1 MTLTLA
7 DIQRWDGGAVREV
20 SSALAKRG
28 SSADDVRTGLTKLPM
43 VATWQGA
50 GGDAARA
57 GLDELS
63 RYLAAHGEE
72 MNRLA
77 SAAHDAADSIDRIKA
92 TLANIYADAKQ
103 EGFSVDATTGAVT
116 PLHTDMVGDPL
127 YALQQA
133 DLETRIHQL
142 LTEANATD
150 ADLARALASAGDD
163 AEGRPETRPEVLDAL
178 SKPLPDDPNQFNHLW
193 NQLTPEEKDALYQRD
208 HSIGN
213 RDGMPAVDRDYYNRQ
228 ALSDELDR
236 ATAAQS
242 QLDALAKQHPD
253 WAAGHQPNIRTPGN
267 YAANKAAYEAWK
279 QKYDAAA
286 AGAKNLPDLQAVEKS
301 VGLDPNRK
309 LLLLDTGSGDQV
321 HAAVAIGNPD
331 TADHVSVTTG
341 GLNTNV
347 RDSIGSMTTE
357 AANLQRES
365 LRQLSLSPDHSM
377 ESVATVAWLGYDA
390 PQVPGWDDVG
400 GSAEGLWGVSH
411 DDMAK
416 VGAQDLADFYDG
428 IQASHEGPAAQV
440 TAIGHSYG
448 SLTTGL
454 ALQEP
459 GSHGITDAIFYG
471 SPGIEATTPGQLGVP
486 DGHVFTMET
495 PDDPIQYVY
504 DSKPLLHTLGALPGP
519 FGPLLGTVVAGM
531 DATGAGAFGPNPAT
545 NPNFTHLETG
555 ASSVPD
561 GRGGTLTLGSASG
574 HSDYPRFGDNGVPRT
589 TNYNI
594 AAVIAGLTDNAIRQ
608 K

>member
-1 MTLTLA
+1 MPLTLA
-7 DIQRWDGGAVREV
+7 DVQRWDAGAVRDV

-28 SSADDVRTGLTKLPM
+28 SSAGDVRSGLTKLPLI
-43 VATWQGA
+43 ATWQGT

-57 GLDELS
+57 SLDELS
-63 RYLAAHGEE
+63 AYLAAHGEE
-72 MNRLA
+72 MNKLS
-77 SAAHDAADSIDRIKA
+77 SATHDAADGIDRIKA
-92 TLANIYADAKQ
+92 ALANVDADAKR
-103 EGFSVDATTGAVT
+103 EGFSIDTATGEVT
-116 PLHTDMVGDPL
+116 PLRTDLVGDPL

-133 DLETRIHQL
+133 DLETRIRKL
-142 LTEANATD
+142 LAEANATD
-150 ADLARALASAGDD
+150 ADLARALNSAGSD
-163 AEGRPETRPEVLDAL
+163 AEGRAETRPDVLDAL
-178 SKPLPDDPNQFNHLW
+178 SKPLPDDPRQFNDLW
-193 NQLTPEEKDALYQRD
+193 DRLTPEEKDALYQRD

-228 ALSDELDR
+228 VLGDELAQAR
-236 ATAAQS
+236 AAQS
-242 QLDALAKQHPD
+242 QLDALARQHPD
-253 WAAGHQPNIRTPGN
+253 WAAGHEPNIRTPGN
-267 YAANKAAYEAWK
+267 FAANKAAYAAWK

-286 AGAKNLPDLQAVEKS
+286 AGAKNLPDLQAIDKS

-309 LLLLDTGSGDQV
+309 LLQLDTRGGDQV

-331 TADHVSVTTG
+331 TADHISVTTG

-347 RDSIGSMTTE
+347 HASIGSMTTE
-357 AANLQRES
+357 ATNLQRES
-365 LRQLSLSPDHSM
+365 LRQLSLSPDHSL

-390 PQVPGWDDVG
+390 PRVPGWNDVG

-416 VGAQDLADFYDG
+416 AGAHDLARFYDG
-428 IQASHEGPAAQV
+428 LQASHEGAPAQV

-459 GSHGITDAIFYG
+459 GSHGVTDAIFYG
-471 SPGIEATTPGQLGVP
+471 SPGIEATTAGQLHVA

-504 DSKPLLHTLGALPGP
+504 DSKLLLHGLGALPGP
-519 FGPLLGTVVAGM
+519 WGPLLGTVVGGM

-555 ASSVPD
+555 ATSVPD
-561 GRGGTLTLGSASG
+561 GRGGTLALGSASG
-574 HSDYPRFGDNGVPRT
+574 HSDYPRFGDDGVPRT